1 MLILIDKSSGLHLS
15 NFGTNS
21 LYPDGVPMESVNLSQ
36 IATEYG
42 VIETDIIEY
51 RLHDENDRAKVD
63 EVFASAT
70 VEGMITDGVVTDI
83 VTYKRISATVDK
95 TQILADGI
103 DTATITA
110 TVDDATSTETIEL
123 YNGATLVDSKPC
135 VAGSATFL
143 VTMTAPGTLTLMVK
157 STTKYGQ
164 RDVTIEGV

>member
-1 MLILIDKSSGLHLS
+1 VCILLVVYVGETLELVHLS
-15 NFGTNS
+15 DNSTEPTMEQISEFENLYGEGTVFDYFNESSISYSEFADFREKGEIAIFGVELVGGSPNF
-21 LYPDGVPMESVNLSQ
+21 NL
-36 IATEYG
+36 T
-42 VIETDIIEY
+42 
-51 RLHDENDRAKVD
+51 R
-63 EVFASAT
+63 
-70 VEGMITDGVVTDI
+70 
-83 VTYKRISATVDK
+83 RIYANLDK
-95 TQILADGI
+95 PEILANGI

-143 VTMTAPGTLTLMVK
+143 VTMSEMGALTLTVN